1 MAGKKAEKGNL
12 KLVAV
17 LDLNEASVLHGQ
29 LMNARGHDVTID
41 ASEVQRVGV
50 QCVQVLMAAA
60 KAWEEDKKTFVFE
73 KVSDAFRKTM
83 QLIGVNI
90 DHLLAKEIRQ

>member
-1 MAGKKAEKGNL
+1 MAGKKADKGNL

-29 LMNARGHDVTID
+29 LMNARGNDVTID
-41 ASEVQRVGV
+41 ASDVQRVGV
-50 QCVQVLMAAA
+50 QCAQVLVAAA
-60 KAWEEDKKTFVFE
+60 RTWEEDKKKFVFD

-83 QLIGVNI
+83 QLIGINI
-90 DHLLAKEIRQ
+90 DNLLAKEIRQ